1 MKNLAK
7 IGSGI
12 DIRRL
17 HLELKRHP
25 ELWNVNTGRTSPPDS
40 PHRDAD
46 DIWVRYAED
55 PQDSGPHV
63 SVWYPAWNLLP
74 SLREIVFGVMSLV
87 QAEALGGVL
96 ITRIPPGKRVHEHTD
111 LGWHAQYYDKI
122 AVQIESHQQQAF
134 YFDEGGFSAAPGDIY
149 WFNNHESHW
158 VENNSPVDR
167 ISLIICVRLETPP
180 IK

>member
-7 IGSGI
+7 IGQGI
-12 DIRRL
+12 DVRRL
-17 HLELKRHP
+17 SLELKRHP
-25 ELWNVNTGRTSPPDS
+25 ELWNVNTERTAPEYS
-40 PHRDAD
+40 PHHEVD
-46 DIWVRYAED
+46 DIWVRYARD
-55 PQDSGPHV
+55 PKAIDGHE
-63 SVWYPAWNLLP
+63 SVWYPAWKLLP

-96 ITRIPPGKRVHEHTD
+96 ITRIPPGKRVYPHTD
-111 LGWHAQYYDKI
+111 LGWHAMYYDKI

-134 YFDEGGFSAAPGDIY
+134 CFEEGSFSAAPGDIY